1 MIVYIY
7 IEFYCRNMQ
16 SFKRIFSKK
25 MLEHEEEQ
33 KIPLLNCANDI
44 DLNDLNILR
53 KLIASLSRAELLSE
67 YLTIS
72 SSMYEEVDQDE
83 LHKLKLLQN
92 MKVAKDTLILF
103 IHDDFDSNRDI
114 NGCKDDKC
122 DYCDGILIGMV
133 TEQRNALK
141 NIDINIH
148 LKMYESDGTIE
159 YRDLCASYLNCE
171 NIEQISLYDEWRYW
185 LLTTGKQQ
193 GFYKDFRQTHTYIIF
208 PNHPLYKMFKKYYER
223 PVQ

>member
-1 MIVYIY
+1 
-7 IEFYCRNMQ
+7 MQ
-16 SFKRIFSKK
+16 SFKRIFSKQ
-25 MLEHEEEQ
+25 MPEQQEPEEQ
-33 KIPLLNCANDI
+33 KVPLLNSMKD
-44 DLNDLNILR
+44 NDLNILR
-53 KLIASLSRAELLSE
+53 KLIASLSIAELLSE

-72 SSMYEEVDQDE
+72 SSLYEEVDQDD

-92 MKVAKDTLILF
+92 MKIAKNTLILF
-103 IHDDFDSNRDI
+103 VHDDFDSNSDI
-114 NGCKDDKC
+114 IGSKDDKC

-141 NIDINIH
+141 NIDIDIC
-148 LKMYESDGTIE
+148 LKLYQTDGIIE

-193 GFYKDFRQTHTYIIF
+193 GFYKDFRQEHVYIIF
-208 PNHPLYKMFKKYYER
+208 PTHPLYEMFKRYYER
-223 PVQ
+223 PIQ